1 MSEPIV
7 VDFPLRGEWVAP
19 ATPGKKVPSHGT
31 NWAGQRYAYDFV
43 RTDPAAKGIR
53 FHKRSLI
60 HYLIRGVRLQD
71 CFGWGQP
78 IYSPVSGVVIQ
89 AGDGWPERQPV
100 HFVNDLVLPALD
112 GVATLM
118 KHALTRDR
126 NRTRDFRYLAG
137 NHLII
142 ETSDAYAFLAHARTG
157 SIRVSAKE
165 AVSRGQLLA
174 EVGHSGNSAAPHL
187 HFHLMDRVDLQ
198 KAQGIPCCFR
208 EYEVYR
214 DGNWKA
220 VENGIPKH
228 TERIRKL

>member
-19 ATPGKKVPSHGT
+19 NTPGKKVPSHGT
-31 NWAGQRYAYDFV
+31 DWLGQRYAYDFV

-53 FHKRSLI
+53 FYRPSLI
-60 HYLIRGVRLQD
+60 HYLMRGVRLQD

-78 IYSPVSGVVIQ
+78 IYSPVSGVVIH
-89 AGDGWPERQPV
+89 AEDGWPEHQPV
-100 HFVNDLVLPALD
+100 HIVRDLLWSLRD
-112 GVATLM
+112 NGLTFL
-118 KHALTRDR
+118 KHALTFDPKRR
-126 NRTRDFRYLAG
+126 RDFRSLAG

-142 ETSDAYAFLAHARTG
+142 ETSAAYAFFAHARTG

-165 AVSRGQLLA
+165 AVSPGQLLA
-174 EVGHSGNSAAPHL
+174 EVGHSGNSTAPHL
-187 HFHLMDRVDLQ
+187 HFQLMDSGDLQ

-214 DGNWKA
+214 DGGWKA